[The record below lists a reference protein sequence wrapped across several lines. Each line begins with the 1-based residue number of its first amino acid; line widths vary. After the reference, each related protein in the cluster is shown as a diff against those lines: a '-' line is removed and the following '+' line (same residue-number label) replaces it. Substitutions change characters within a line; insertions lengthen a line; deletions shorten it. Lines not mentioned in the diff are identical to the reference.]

1 MTVNRLKARLLREES
16 GFTLVEMMVTMMIMI
31 IVLFALYGIF
41 DMSLRVFSF
50 SNNKVEAVEQA
61 RVGLE
66 RMEREIRAA
75 YPYNKPADTR
85 VLTTMAR
92 NEIAFGNDLD
102 GDYAVETGEVIRYRL
117 LKESFPVDPCDPG
130 DSDCKVYRSKGS
142 SFSRLVEFVRAPTT
156 SPAYEG
162 GLRFTYLKADG
173 PDAGTDLDPTTN
185 TADEPYI
192 KAVRIELDVSV
203 DEGSRDEATQT
214 LVTEV
219 SLRNREE

>member
-1 MTVNRLKARLLREES
+1 MRERLGREE

-31 IVLFALYGIF
+31 IVLFALYSIF

-75 YPYNKPADTR
+75 YPYDKGANPSDVR

-92 NEIAFGNDLD
+92 NEIAFGNDTEMVNYMV
-102 GDYAVETGEVIRYRL
+102 GTNEAIRYVL
-117 LKESFPVDPCDPG
+117 LEESFPINTCDP
-130 DSDCKVYRSKGS
+130 DDRCKVYRRKGTGGYQ
-142 SFSRLVEFVRAPTT
+142 RLVESVRAPDPSA

-173 PDAGTDLDPTTN
+173 SATTN
-185 TADEPYI
+185 PAEEPSV

-203 DEGSRDEATQT
+203 NEGSRDEGTQT

-219 SLRNREE
+219 ALRSRGG